1 MANATGNDSFRFSSD
16 DSSVLYLGTRG
27 QTLAD
32 LESHIKA
39 GTALATDKAPSVD
52 DSGQHGTITVTSTVA
67 ATAGSICLVVIY
79 YANNSGGGVIAF
91 TYSKPASPSAY
102 SGDLTQEFFVNAPA
116 PQFTSAIFTG
126 TSVGDTLNLT
136 GHTEATTLNLLGNS
150 ATVTIGTQAT
160 PALTFLNAP
169 DAVTLGSG
177 NGTVQFALQPSSGVE
192 TVVNFQLGHDIL
204 DIDLTGAAA
213 SLLTAINGASSA
225 ILLSSSADPAHG
237 GVLLGLGIN
246 AASLTS
252 SQHMTLSNG
261 HALFT

>member
-1 MANATGNDSFRFSSD
+1 LIAAGSLLNVESSD
-16 DSSVLYLGTRG
+16 L
-27 QTLAD
+27 TLAFD
-32 LESHIKA
+32 
-39 GTALATDKAPSVD
+39 P
-52 DSGQHGTITVTSTVA
+52 
-67 ATAGSICLVVIY
+67 
-79 YANNSGGGVIAF
+79 
-91 TYSKPASPSAY
+91 
-102 SGDLTQEFFVNAPA
+102 
-116 PQFTSAIFTG
+116 TSATFTG
-126 TSVGDTLNLT
+126 TSGGDTLNLT

-204 DIDLTGAAA
+204 DIDLTGAAT
-213 SLLTAINGASSA
+213 SLLTATNATDGASSA